1 MFSGRIAMSPLESW
15 AGFWSGLGPETL
27 DRLNDLASSDLRFVD
42 PFNDVQGREQVKALL
57 SRMLR
62 GLGAPSFVVQDWAM
76 GGKGGYLRWDFAAT
90 IAGQR
95 LSIEG
100 MSEVLFSP
108 EGQVVLHRDHWDAG
122 GQVYARVPLL
132 GLGIRMMRKR
142 LSA

>member
-1 MFSGRIAMSPLESW
+1 MAMSPLESW

-27 DRLNDLASSDLRFVD
+27 DRLNDLASPDLRFVD
-42 PFNDVQGREQVKALL
+42 PFNDVQGRDQVKALL
-57 SRMLR
+57 GRMLR
-62 GLGAPSFVVQDWAM
+62 DLGAPSFVVLDWAM

-95 LSIEG
+95 LSIAG
-100 MSEVLFSP
+100 MSEVHFTPAGRVS
-108 EGQVVLHRDHWDAG
+108 LHRDHWDAG

-142 LSA
+142 LAS